1 MLSRRQRTIDSLM
14 RLHPPEVAGAARMYG
29 ERLDSYSKEELMA
42 AIVHLHEQRLKEDAE
57 RERQWKFL
65 ERIRRLRALLG

>member
-1 MLSRRQRTIDSLM
+1 MSSRRGRAIESLM
-14 RLHPPEVAGAARMYG
+14 RLYPPEVSGAAMMYG

-42 AIVHLHEQRLKEDAE
+42 CLVHLHEERLAESAE

-65 ERIRRLRALLG
+65 EKLRRLRALLG